1 VWGVTSLLGRGENIA
16 SGSADTTLKIGN
28 LQLRKLKEERRSK
41 KESFE
46 F

>member
-1 VWGVTSLLGRGENIA
+1 MTSVLGRGENIA

-28 LQLRKLKEERRSK
+28 LQLRKLKGKTSK
-41 KESFE
+41 QQGE